1 MGVFYFCTKVYL
13 NPIVLGSNM
22 RKKILV
28 VDNSKMILKL
38 LTHILEKMGLT
49 VRTAEDGLSALEI
62 LRYYH
67 PDVIFIDLIMPN
79 IGGEN
84 LCRVLRMKPEFSSTV
99 LVILSAVTLEAGFD
113 FIEFGADACIAKS
126 STVEIVK
133 YIELII
139 DHVEKKT
146 IHTLPKQM
154 LGTEHVVKREMTR
167 ELNKTKQNLEVTLEN
182 MDDGFLELS
191 ESCHIISCNSL
202 AARFFNIRTEE
213 LLATNILDHF
223 NGNQYDDILGCLDR
237 LQDTYLVIQGDDPF
251 RIQGKMIVFRF
262 ISVTKQNERTIIVLM
277 QDVTNELIAE
287 KKLRTHMREFEKIV
301 AERTKQCDLANHN
314 LQVKIQERLK
324 IHEELEFVARQWS
337 KIFDTITDFVSVHDK
352 NMKLVRVNRALVSFL
367 GREPEELLGKYCYEI
382 MHNRDKPWPDCPHVK
397 AIETGKAMSAE
408 IEDSYIGLPL
418 NITCSP
424 LIHED
429 GNLMGSVHIARD
441 ISMQKK
447 ATNQREELI
456 NQLEETLSKV
466 KQLSGFLPICAS
478 CKKIQDDKGYWT
490 QVEEFIR
497 DHSEAEFSHSICP
510 ACARKLYPELDLPW
524 D

>member
-1 MGVFYFCTKVYL
+1 
-13 NPIVLGSNM
+13 M

-28 VDNSKMILKL
+28 VDNSKVILKL

-49 VRTAEDGLSALEI
+49 VRTAEDGLSALEV

-99 LVILSAVTLEAGFD
+99 LVILSAVTLETEVD
-113 FIEFGADACIAKS
+113 FIEFGADACIAKRS
-126 STVEIVK
+126 NVEIVK
-133 YIELII
+133 YIELIM

-146 IHTLPKQM
+146 IHTLPKQI
-154 LGTEHVVKREMTR
+154 LGTEHAVKREITR
-167 ELNKTKQNLEVTLEN
+167 ELIKAKQNLEVTLEN
-182 MDDGFLELS
+182 MGNGFLELS
-191 ESCHIISCNSL
+191 ESYHIIYCNSL
-202 AARFFNIRTEE
+202 AAHFFNIRREE

-237 LQDTYLVIQGDDPF
+237 LQDTYLVNQGDDPF
-251 RIQGKMIVFRF
+251 RIQGKMVVFRF
-262 ISVTKQNERTIIVLM
+262 ISVTKLNERTIIVLM
-277 QDVTNELIAE
+277 QDVTKELIA
-287 KKLRTHMREFEKIV
+287 EKIV

-337 KIFDTITDFVSVHDK
+337 KTFDTITDFVSVHDK
-352 NMKLVRVNRALVSFL
+352 NMKFVRVNRALFSFL

-382 MHNRDKPWPDCPHVK
+382 MHNSDKPWPECPHVK
-397 AIETGKAMSAE
+397 AIETGKTMSAE
-408 IEDSYIGLPL
+408 IEDSYIGFPL
-418 NITCSP
+418 HITCSP
-424 LIHED
+424 LLHDD
-429 GNLMGSVHIARD
+429 GSLMGSVHIARD

-478 CKKIQDDKGYWT
+478 CKNIRDDKGYWT
-490 QVEEFIR
+490 QVEAFIR